1 MSFEEEW
8 GWSPDSDYEVIKCNK
23 PQSFAD
29 KYGNMTVG
37 EIIEL
42 NKAAEWYCGHE
53 VTAEGGE

>member
-1 MSFEEEW
+1 MSED
-8 GWSPDSDYEVIKCNK
+8 G
-23 PQSFAD
+23 QSFAD

-42 NKAAEWYCGHE
+42 NKAAEWYCDHE